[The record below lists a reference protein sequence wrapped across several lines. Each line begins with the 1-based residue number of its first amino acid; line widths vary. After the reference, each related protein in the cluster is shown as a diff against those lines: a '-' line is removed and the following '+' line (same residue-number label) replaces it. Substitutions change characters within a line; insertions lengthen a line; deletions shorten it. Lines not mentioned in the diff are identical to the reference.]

1 MNHTRLRFLAMSALL
16 SLTGA
21 VLGDGVQDKTLE
33 EIAGYRQWTRINE
46 KLIVVDNLQAAGGG

>member
-33 EIAGYRQWTRINE
+33 EIAGYRS
-46 KLIVVDNLQAAGGG
+46 VDSHQREVDRG